1 MRASLVLFASTAAAF
16 QAAAPQSQTTALCA
30 TRSDVL
36 KSAAAAAAL
45 YALPAQAA
53 QRTAS
58 GLVYEIQKS
67 NPKGNQPKKGDL
79 IAVRFKGSTVA
90 DGNVFDDTMK
100 TDEPFY
106 YRVGAGNLM
115 AGIEEIL
122 PVRRPRPLLF
132 FQQFG
137 EPRHR
142 DDGVLVG
149 YQYYRRRSPRVL
161 KSRRVTAST
170 VASPRR

>member
-132 FQQFG
+132 FSSSAS
-137 EPRHR
+137 HAI

-161 KSRRVTAST
+161 KLRRVTAST